1 MIIIIML
8 QLLGMLT
15 DIQINPDNKFS
26 GYIRII
32 NYSFII
38 RQHGGSFFSYTF
50 RVVFQNFN
58 AILQKFCTLIRV
70 YPKISGWT

>member
-26 GYIRII
+26 GYIQII

-38 RQHGGSFFSYTF
+38 RQHGGSFFSCTF
-50 RVVFQNFN
+50 CVVFQIVTLFYKNF
-58 AILQKFCTLIRV
+58 V
-70 YPKISGWT
+70 H